1 MRLWQA
7 SGNWYIGP
15 ASKAGKM
22 AGWWRCRDG
31 ARIPEQVK
39 GCWEVGDGKEWHRAE
54 HVRCTEFVMPRLML
68 KGGTPDDR
76 HQDKLGTY
84 LLCEGELVNDRTCYA
99 QHGNPSRMCWF
110 LTPYWYVGKREEKG
124 LGQGWL
130 QARSLAH
137 HPEQIA
143 SVWSVWRSAD
153 KKWVQAPD
161 VKVQA
166 DGVAKAVLRPG
177 AELEPRV
184 PLAGGEAAAGG
195 DGGAVGGGD
204 GISDATLMVAEDNP
218 QVAISPQAALDSA
231 RFDVFLS
238 HDCTRTGGSNPP
250 PPCPPPSPPLCPP
263 LCPPPPRATVR
274 RAPLCTGGEDCE
286 GRATHA
292 RISLVNQYLESMGLR
307 TCFDEEP
314 MQGNVLDR
322 MCGGIDDAECVVV
335 FVTQN
340 YLEKVGGVNGPQVT
354 AYSRSQHTW
363 LQPRSHMVAACI
375 AYGCSR

>member
-184 PLAGGEAAAGG
+184 PLAGGEAAAGA

-218 QVAISPQAALDSA
+218 QMAISPQAALDSA

-238 HDCTRTGGSNPP
+238 HDCTRTGGSNPH
-250 PPCPPPSPPLCPP
+250 PPCPPAPCLPSPLPSPLPP
-263 LCPPPPRATVR
+263 SPARDGATCAALHRGRGLRGPRDARPHLARQPVPRVDGAAHVLRRGAHAGQCARPHVR
-274 RAPLCTGGEDCE
+274 RHRRCRVRG
-286 GRATHA
+286 
-292 RISLVNQYLESMGLR
+292 GLR
-307 TCFDEEP
+307 HAELP
-314 MQGNVLDR
+314 R
-322 MCGGIDDAECVVV
+322 KGGRR
-335 FVTQN
+335 Q
-340 YLEKVGGVNGPQVT
+340 
-354 AYSRSQHTW
+354 R
-363 LQPRSHMVAACI
+363 AA
-375 AYGCSR
+375 GHSLL